1 MKVRNNGTESEVK
14 ERKSMDETLRKVRQD
29 LKDCANELCLHC
41 GKYHFEHEGACTGCK
56 WLAVKRM
63 EVDQDDDG

>member
-1 MKVRNNGTESEVK
+1 
-14 ERKSMDETLRKVRQD
+14 MDETLRKVRQD

-41 GKYHFEHEGACTGCK
+41 GKYHFEHEGACAGCK

-63 EVDQDDDG
+63 EVDQDDDGRHSGHEG